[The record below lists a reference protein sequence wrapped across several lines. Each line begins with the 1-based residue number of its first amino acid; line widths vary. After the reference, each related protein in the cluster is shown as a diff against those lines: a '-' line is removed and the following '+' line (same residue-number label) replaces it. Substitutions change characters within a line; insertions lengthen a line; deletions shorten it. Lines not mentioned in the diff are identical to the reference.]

1 MDTDAWIGARPGGH
15 ERRIDTPPGRIPR
28 FTGQN
33 PRVRVLERRARAG
46 GSGEGLDALFPRTS
60 LGEFSQRTRDELGAT
75 RRVLAEETP
84 AHTPSSAQLAP
95 STPPVRAEF
104 GPSPRGTRGLPPEL
118 AASSNGVCRE
128 LALSSRRARG
138 ELIHV
143 QISTQPWIRLV
154 NHSKIDHRAPLPR
167 DTGMPR

>member
-1 MDTDAWIGARPGGH
+1 MDRGATWRSRKAYRYASWTYTTFHGPKPSRSGAGAARASGRERGG
-15 ERRIDTPPGRIPR
+15 
-28 FTGQN
+28 
-33 PRVRVLERRARAG
+33 LRRA
-46 GSGEGLDALFPRTS
+46 FPKGPRR
-60 LGEFSQRTRDELGAT
+60 GWFSQRTRDELGAT